1 MKTPRRLILRRKHDP
16 LGRSEPDPVERLHAM
31 ARDALA
37 GKDQDAVDREVERAV
52 KVLGLDRKVH

>member
-1 MKTPRRLILRRKHDP
+1 MKTLKRITVRRRPDP
-16 LGRSEPDPVERLHAM
+16 LGRTEEDPVERLHAM

-37 GKDQDAVDREVERAV
+37 GKDQDAVDREIERAV